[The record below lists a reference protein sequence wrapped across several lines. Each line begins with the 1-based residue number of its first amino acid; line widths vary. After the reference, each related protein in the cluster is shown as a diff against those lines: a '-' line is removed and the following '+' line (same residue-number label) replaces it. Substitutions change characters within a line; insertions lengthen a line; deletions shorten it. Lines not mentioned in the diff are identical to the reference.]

1 MWEDSVLNCV
11 KKKEKEKKTYYLLV
25 RAGQR
30 GHSLLLLSV
39 GL

>member
-11 KKKEKEKKTYYLLV
+11 KKKEKKTYYLLV

-30 GHSLLLLSV
+30 GYSLLLLSV